1 MDNHINSFYI
11 RMKITTPRSKLLAF
25 VFLLVSVSSVF
36 AQVSYNAA
44 AIYSIRKVAPNYG
57 GKPIQVRRT
66 CDNAVK
72 DIPFTSCGD
81 LDTVAL
87 KTFVVAA
94 NPLSSITAASAAA
107 YSLRRLSCSYAG
119 NAIQVRRSSDN
130 ATQNIGFNAWG
141 DLDTAA
147 LRTFVGANSAFV
159 TIWYDQSGNA
169 RNATQAVTTLQP
181 RIMNAGVIERQG
193 GMPAIRWLG
202 IGYALATASFTA
214 YGSAACYNA
223 VAKVNANTTTGY
235 NTTVNKCTANFPAP
249 LDLYNAQLVIG
260 SGPSYTF
267 FSMSQTFDVTQSYAI
282 WTYQASSG
290 GSVNAY
296 KNSTN
301 ICTGSVVYYGDIGT
315 PLVLGSRADILTG
328 LDGWMSEVI
337 TFAVLPSA
345 TERAFVEWTQGQYY
359 NLSGAP
365 ALGTIPPGAPSGYI
379 ATWYDQS
386 GNSVNAV
393 QATIANQP
401 RIINVG
407 VIEKDGTKTAL
418 HFGGA
423 SQNLTVATPVT
434 SYPASISVLGNTAG
448 ASTNGAFVK
457 LGATSGSGG
466 IGIGIG
472 NSGGNFD
479 AAGTSLIGLKEFQV
493 WCASSPNVNFPSSP
507 FTVTQIQ
514 QTAVAGSGMTAFL
527 NGTNVPLASAGNVT
541 DGSTLSGNLFIGGYN
556 NGTSRFPVMKQSE
569 VIVYGSALS
578 VTRRTLQETNQAAYY
593 SLTISNNKYTPP
605 ASGYRFYVTG
615 VGRETV
621 SDSVAAT
628 RSSAGMGFIVG
639 QSGTDFLKDNG
650 DYITA
655 GMDCPVPSSSTSN
668 LPATVTQRWTNDWYI
683 HKTDVSSNNGTITI
697 YFDYSEYGV
706 WGLPGI
712 AANYVLLDRSTPS
725 GTFAIVAGTTPSVS
739 GNRVLFSVDAANI
752 TTDRYYTIGT
762 KNIALS
768 PLPIELLEFKAEA
781 CDKDVCLNWS
791 TATETN
797 NDFFTIEK
805 TANGTDFETVTTV
818 DGAGNSTQ
826 RRNYT
831 AMDHA
836 PYEGKSYYRLKQ
848 TDFNGHYTYSG
859 LEDVAFTGTTD
870 FSFEVFPNPNAGEN
884 IQLAINTS
892 KGEEILV
899 VVYDATGRESYSKVI
914 ITDDNSDNVFAMD
927 PSGKLKPGI
936 YFITATSKQA
946 IYSKRMIVQ

>member
-1 MDNHINSFYI
+1 MHTSKINHIRFFI
-11 RMKITTPRSKLLAF
+11 FI
-25 VFLLVSVSSVF
+25 FLLNLFLPAF

-44 AIYSIRKVAPNYG
+44 AIYSMRKVVPNYA

-72 DIPFTSCGD
+72 DIPFTSCGE

-107 YSLRRLSCSYAG
+107 YSLRRLNCGYAG

-141 DLDTAA
+141 DLDTVA

-159 TIWYDQSGNA
+159 TIWYDQSGNS
-169 RNATQAVTTLQP
+169 RNATQATAALQP
-181 RIMNAGVIERQG
+181 RIVNAGVIERQG

-223 VAKVNANTTTGY
+223 VAKVNVNATTGY

-267 FSMSQTFDVTQSYAI
+267 FSMSQTFNAAQNYAI

-296 KNSTN
+296 MNSTN
-301 ICTGSVVYYGDIGT
+301 ICTGSVVYFGDVGT

-365 ALGTIPPGAPSGYI
+365 ALGTIPPGAPNGYI

-386 GNSVNAV
+386 GNAVNV
-393 QATIANQP
+393 TQATTANQP

-407 VIEKDGTKTAL
+407 VIEKNGTKTAMR
-418 HFGGA
+418 FGGA
-423 SQNLTVATPVT
+423 TQNLTVATPVT
-434 SYPASISVLGNTAG
+434 SYPASITVLGNTTG

-457 LGATSGSGG
+457 LGGTTSGSGG
-466 IGIGIG
+466 IGIGTG
-472 NSGGNFD
+472 NSGGDFNT
-479 AAGTSLIGLKEFQV
+479 AGTSLIGLKEFQV
-493 WCASSPNVNFPSSP
+493 WCPSSPNVNLPATP

-541 DGSTLSGNLFIGGYN
+541 DGSTITGNLSIGGYFN
-556 NGTSRFPVMKQSE
+556 ATNRFPVMKQSE

-578 VTRRTLQETNQAAYY
+578 TTRRTLQETNQAAYY
-593 SLTISNNKYTPP
+593 SVTISNNKYTPP
-605 ASGYRFYVTG
+605 ASGYRFYVNG
-615 VGRETV
+615 VGRETAN
-621 SDSVAAT
+621 DSVAAT
-628 RSSAGMGFIVG
+628 RSSAGMGFIIG
-639 QSGTDFLKDNG
+639 QAAADFLKDNG
-650 DYITA
+650 DYLTA
-655 GMDCPVPSSSTSN
+655 GMDCPAPSSSVSN

-683 HKTDVSSNNGTITI
+683 NKTDVGSNNGTVTI

-706 WGLPGI
+706 WGLPGV
-712 AANYVLLDRSTPS
+712 AANYVLLSRSTPA

-752 TTDRYYTIGT
+752 TTNMYYTIGT

-768 PLPIELLEFKAEA
+768 PLPIELVDFKAEA
-781 CDKDVCLNWS
+781 CDQNVCLNWT
-791 TATETN
+791 TASETN
-797 NDFFTIEK
+797 NDFFTVEK
-805 TANGTDFETVTTV
+805 TKDMMFYETVTTV

-826 RRNYT
+826 RLNY
-831 AMDHA
+831 AAVDHA

-848 TDFNGHYTYSG
+848 TDFNGHATYSNID
-859 LEDVAFTGTTD
+859 DVNFIANTD
-870 FSFEVFPNPNAGEN
+870 FSFNIYPNPNTGETIN
-884 IQLAINTS
+884 LAINTT
-892 KGEEILV
+892 KGDEILV
-899 VVYDATGRESYSKVI
+899 VVYDATGRETYSKVI
-914 ITDDNSDNVFAMD
+914 ITDDKTTDNVYAVD